1 VPYSQVAVGCK
12 PAVEQDFPGAGPLTT
27 VDSAE
32 IQEVGYNRFLC
43 LVRLVTGEHD
53 DTRMCFVYFEIPADL
68 SRGHFSLSRGHF
80 SDLTGLFHG
89 TILCRCERSA

>member
-1 VPYSQVAVGCK
+1 MPYSQVALGCQ

-32 IQEVGYNRFLC
+32 IQEVGCNGFLC

-53 DTRMCFVYFEIPADL
+53 DTRMCFVYFEIRAD
-68 SRGHFSLSRGHF
+68 LSRGHF

-89 TILCRCERSA
+89 TILCRCECRA